1 VKGVSDVLSLVH
13 FRGWPSIIKRDADV
27 LMLLHFETFVVVF
40 LCYILKLLLLRVY
53 FFFAW
58 ERYDSS
64 IEVVV
69 IFSIVKRVLSLL
81 LLRMN
86 LSYCLTLENLNTQRI
101 LNLHSFIYINY
112 AYMVIINIEFV
123 APDIAAAFKN
133 NYFMEKNGFLA
144 SCSLMGNGL
153 V

>member
-1 VKGVSDVLSLVH
+1 MFWLLLLLCFSWWFVVVKGVSDVLSLVH

-101 LNLHSFIYINY
+101 LKLHSLIYINY
-112 AYMVIINIEFV
+112 TYMVIINIEF
-123 APDIAAAFKN
+123 IR
-133 NYFMEKNGFLA
+133 LR
-144 SCSLMGNGL
+144 
-153 V
+153 

>member
-1 VKGVSDVLSLVH
+1 MLSLVH

-101 LNLHSFIYINY
+101 LKLHSLIYINY
-112 AYMVIINIEFV
+112 TYMVIINIEF
-123 APDIAAAFKN
+123 IR
-133 NYFMEKNGFLA
+133 LR
-144 SCSLMGNGL
+144 
-153 V
+153 